1 MHLGGYMEIRELIKR
16 AKETVITQ
24 EMVDAMQQ
32 RIKDFE
38 KRLEE
43 KSTAITQE
51 FLDRRYTI

>member
-38 KRLEE
+38 KRLGE
-43 KSTAITQE
+43 KI
-51 FLDRRYTI
+51 LP